1 MAKRKKKYTAGKKK
15 FESVIATGV
24 ILAITAFVYFFAPD
38 LFDGD
43 SQRTGK
49 VLMDGTMQV
58 HFIDV
63 GQGDSALIV
72 TPDGKC
78 ILIDAGTNASEPALK
93 FYLDSQNV
101 SEIEYAVMTHP
112 HEDHIGGADMIFDTY
127 KVKNAILP
135 DVTHDTVTF
144 ERMLTTIE
152 RNNTNLLTSKTGDV
166 YTVGDVS
173 FKILAPVNTKYSSLN
188 DYSVVVRVDYGGTSF
203 MFTGDAE
210 KLSEKEMLAAH
221 DKSEFSCDVLKVGH
235 HGSTTSSSAE
245 FIKAVNP
252 SAAIISCGTGNSY
265 GHPHRETIATLDGE
279 GIEIYRTDL
288 LGNIVFK
295 ADGAD
300 VTYIKPAA

>member
-1 MAKRKKKYTAGKKK
+1 MAKRKKIYSKSKKQL
-15 FESVIATGV
+15 ESFIAMGV
-24 ILAITAFVYFFAPD
+24 LIAVAAFIYFFAPD
-38 LFDGD
+38 LFNGD
-43 SQRTGK
+43 AQRTGK
-49 VLMDGTMQV
+49 VVLDGTMQV

-72 TPDGKC
+72 TPDGKYV
-78 ILIDAGTNASEPALK
+78 LIDAGTNDSEKALK
-93 FYLDSQNV
+93 AYLDSQNV
-101 SEIEYAVMTHP
+101 VDIEYAVMTHP

-152 RNNTNLLTSKTGDV
+152 RNNTNLLTSKSGDV

-173 FKILAPVNTKYSSLN
+173 FKILAPVNTKYKSLN

-210 KLSEKEMLAAH
+210 KLSEKEMLETH
-221 DKSEFSCDVLKVGH
+221 SKSEFACDVLKVGH
-235 HGSTTSSSAE
+235 HGSTTSSSVD
-245 FIKAVNP
+245 FVRAVNP
-252 SAAIISCGTGNSY
+252 KFAVISCGKDNSY
-265 GHPHRETIATLDGE
+265 GHPHRETVSTLDGE
-279 GIEIYRTDL
+279 GIEILRTDL

-295 ADGAD
+295 ADGAE
-300 VTYIKPAA
+300 VKPAA